1 MVELPVTRVDPK
13 LDEGMPVRGF
23 GSSSEISGKEQE
35 TQQRHAPEETGPDG
49 NARLTPSTSHRS
61 SRYFLMGDFLVHGLF
76 AIAAGSTHGP
86 EFRPTRQGYHGCQS
100 HLGTVRS
107 IMNTMNDVVPL
118 DGLGSAADLDRPA
131 RVDRRPLAIALAI
144 TTTFFV
150 VELIGASI
158 SNSLALLAD
167 AAHMLTDVAA
177 LGMALFAIWLASR
190 PSSPERTFGYLRAE
204 ILAAVVNAVSL
215 IVLAIYIFWEAWQR
229 FQEPPEVKSGPLL
242 VVAVAG
248 MLANIASAWVLSR
261 GSGHRDNLNTRGAF
275 LHVLGDLLGSVATIA
290 AALIIAFTGWYAADP
305 ILSVLIGGLVV
316 FGAWTLLRES
326 VDVLL
331 EAAPRGVVIADVR
344 RAMDAVPGVAGVHD
358 LHVWTVTSGLTA
370 LSAHVETDNL
380 AGWDTCMKGLASM
393 LRERFDIAHVT
404 LQPEPPRSA
413 SATWDRCSI
422 DAPEG
427 RAACLTATKTVARAV
442 HAGHQH

>member
-1 MVELPVTRVDPK
+1 MIAAASTRGPERQPVN
-13 LDEGMPVRGF
+13 
-23 GSSSEISGKEQE
+23 
-35 TQQRHAPEETGPDG
+35 QRYHAPRS
-49 NARLTPSTSHRS
+49 RL
-61 SRYFLMGDFLVHGLF
+61 
-76 AIAAGSTHGP
+76 AAN
-86 EFRPTRQGYHGCQS
+86 
-100 HLGTVRS
+100 RS
-107 IMNTMNDVVPL
+107 IMSVMNDVIPAG
-118 DGLGSAADLDRPA
+118 GLASAPRSSQNDEADKGYDRKDRSRVADNTADVGAADRPA
-131 RVDRRPLAIALAI
+131 RVDRRPLVIAMAI
-144 TTTFFV
+144 TTTFFF
-150 VELIGASI
+150 VELAGAYV

-177 LGMALFAIWLASR
+177 LGLALFAMWLATR
-190 PSSPERTFGYLRAE
+190 ATRPERTFGYLRAE
-204 ILAAVVNAVSL
+204 ILAALVNAVSL

-248 MLANIASAWVLSR
+248 MLANIVTAWVLSR
-261 GSGHRDNLNTRGAF
+261 GDAHRDNLNTRGAF

-290 AALIIAFTGWYAADP
+290 AALIITFTGWYAADP

-344 RAMDAVPGVAGVHD
+344 RAMDAVPGVEGVHD

-370 LSAHVETDNL
+370 LSAHVETANFAD
-380 AGWDTCMKGLASM
+380 WETCMQTLATK
-393 LRERFDIAHVT
+393 LREQFQIAHVT
-404 LQPEPPRSA
+404 LQPELPRAISN
-413 SATWDRCSI
+413 SWDRCSI

-427 RAACLTATKTVARAV
+427 RAVCLTATKPVARAV
-442 HAGHQH
+442 HAGHRH